1 MAPYTPSVGDGPRD
15 EAMYDSTPA
24 ISTFVTGQGADRNSS
39 QETRL
44 ENASDVADLKAG
56 LLLSPKHIPCGY
68 LYDDKGSQLYE
79 EITKLDEYYPFKA
92 EKDLLNQHAAEV
104 VNSIPAGS
112 ILVELGCGTAEKTS
126 VLLHALIARD
136 GASNVHF
143 LGIDVSMEAL
153 YMARTNVMKQC
164 PQLSSKSIEMVC
176 ADYLEGLK
184 QARAR
189 HPTAMLCVLWLGS
202 SVGNL
207 KPHEAVGFF
216 QSVQQSSGPNTQIFL
231 CTDLWKDAKTLHA
244 AYCDSQ
250 GVTEAFIKNGMTHAL
265 HAVGVG
271 AQADPACWLYD
282 VVINPVDRRV
292 EMWLVA
298 NEDVKGVCDSVDI
311 HKGERILMEMSRKFT
326 LKDIR
331 QLAFQSNFYVQDTW
345 RNAKYSMQMFVST
358 SEAMQRCWKAT
369 DALFDGIG
377 DWAIQPIDV
386 RHPFGFYYGHLA
398 SFAKLKTMP
407 RGEQSH
413 MDEMYSRGIDPNMA
427 DPTKCHRHPDVPP
440 EWPAKP
446 QVQDYVQKVRMHILG
461 AFASGSVTTRDAYIA
476 LEHEWMHL
484 ETLAYMLAQEQ
495 RLSFEKSSANSNNV
509 QSSVSFDS
517 SSDDEMSAKRER
529 SHGHAD
535 SQGNG
540 VTNGVANG
548 NKHANGNSNG
558 GLNGHTYANG
568 VSHSISDSHING
580 NANSRS
586 SNGHMPLQSASMIQ
600 IPAGDI
606 TLGIDTDPS
615 KNFAWDNECPQQTP
629 QHVSSFQIASRPI
642 SNAEYY
648 KFAVECR
655 GYEQEEYWKAEDL
668 ACLRKATKLCPA
680 TWTVQVPSSLS
691 LPHPPYL
698 PPLAYAPFCASS
710 YSCLCY
716 LILALLPASGQ
727 PF

>member
-1 MAPYTPSVGDGPRD
+1 
-15 EAMYDSTPA
+15 
-24 ISTFVTGQGADRNSS
+24 
-39 QETRL
+39 
-44 ENASDVADLKAG
+44 
-56 LLLSPKHIPCGY
+56 
-68 LYDDKGSQLYE
+68 
-79 EITKLDEYYPFKA
+79 
-92 EKDLLNQHAAEV
+92 
-104 VNSIPAGS
+104 
-112 ILVELGCGTAEKTS
+112 
-126 VLLHALIARD
+126 
-136 GASNVHF
+136 
-143 LGIDVSMEAL
+143 
-153 YMARTNVMKQC
+153 
-164 PQLSSKSIEMVC
+164 
-176 ADYLEGLK
+176 
-184 QARAR
+184 
-189 HPTAMLCVLWLGS
+189 
-202 SVGNL
+202 
-207 KPHEAVGFF
+207 
-216 QSVQQSSGPNTQIFL
+216 
-231 CTDLWKDAKTLHA
+231 
-244 AYCDSQ
+244 
-250 GVTEAFIKNGMTHAL
+250 
-265 HAVGVG
+265 
-271 AQADPACWLYD
+271 
-282 VVINPVDRRV
+282 
-292 EMWLVA
+292 
-298 NEDVKGVCDSVDI
+298 
-311 HKGERILMEMSRKFT
+311 
-326 LKDIR
+326 
-331 QLAFQSNFYVQDTW
+331 
-345 RNAKYSMQMFVST
+345 
-358 SEAMQRCWKAT
+358 
-369 DALFDGIG
+369 
-377 DWAIQPIDV
+377 
-386 RHPFGFYYGHLA
+386 
-398 SFAKLKTMP
+398 
-407 RGEQSH
+407 
-413 MDEMYSRGIDPNMA
+413 
-427 DPTKCHRHPDVPP
+427 
-440 EWPAKP
+440 
-446 QVQDYVQKVRMHILG
+446 MHILG